1 MTRNNTR
8 EKMDEEQ
15 FEELMQEAASASRIN
30 RVSGFLPLKG
40 TQAQIA
46 YAEIIRRKALEQ
58 AEIKNLDQH
67 KIDKIKNI
75 DRSSF
80 WIEHKRN
87 WTKNL

>member
-15 FEELMQEAASASRIN
+15 FEELLQEAASASRVN
-30 RVSGFLPLKG
+30 RIFGFIPLKG
-40 TQAQIA
+40 TQTQIA
-46 YAEIIRRKALEQ
+46 YAEIIRRKVLEQ

-75 DRSSF
+75 DRASF
-80 WIEHKRN
+80 WIEHKKN
-87 WTKNL
+87 WAKNI